1 MAGLQG
7 DRDQTAWT
15 DGAVYIVSSYITM
28 TVLIIVVLPFV
39 LFIIPCIGV
48 VKVLSMRSKH
58 TGRYP
63 IAQLQHAAIRGGG
76 ATCALFFHTRCI
88 YINPLTIVFTIDNEE
103 IL

>member
-7 DRDQTAWT
+7 DRDQIAWT

-48 VKVLSMRSKH
+48 VKVLSMRSRH

-63 IAQLQHAAIRGGG
+63 IAQMQHAAIRGEGLR
-76 ATCALFFHTRCI
+76 ARFFYTRC
-88 YINPLTIVFTIDNEE
+88 T
-103 IL
+103 